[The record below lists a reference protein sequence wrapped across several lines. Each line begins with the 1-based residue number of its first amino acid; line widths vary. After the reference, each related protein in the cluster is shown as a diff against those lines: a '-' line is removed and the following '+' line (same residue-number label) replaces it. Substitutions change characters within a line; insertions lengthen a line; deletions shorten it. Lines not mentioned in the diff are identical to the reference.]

1 MKYEKIEA
9 AVFKSRPNRF
19 IAHVE
24 TERGMEVCH
33 VKNTGRCRE
42 LLVPDA
48 RIWVQRNV
56 NPARKTALDL
66 IAVQKGDLLINM
78 DSQIPNRVAEEWI
91 RSGHFAIWRSDGERH
106 VFSRE
111 TVIRPETRYGD
122 SRIDLYL
129 EDGDVRMFLEIKG
142 VTLEEDGVARFPD
155 APTERGV
162 KHLQELTKAAKEGY
176 HCTIAFVIQM
186 NGIHRVFPNEATV
199 GKEDLEE
206 MGTAMTLDLLEDGT
220 GTMDYDG
227 TVYDLTWDDS
237 SITMEDVTDF
247 YTLED
252 GVLMLANADTEMVF
266 ERPGSVAAVTA
277 PDEEEGEQ
285 TASSTAASIEDS
297 WTVVPLASAQELVPY
312 SCTEFSM
319 NIPEGWSVKSSAM
332 YTGMFHAIHVFDPEN
347 PVNQIFFMLK
357 MEPLFSDENSR
368 AMMALS
374 SDLFGK
380 CPILTNVS
388 TQGVFEIFPQF
399 ADAMNATADYADIQ
413 TPYIA
418 DFSVTESF
426 ESTQGMSSVAISP
439 SILRADFTQNGTTGE
454 GMFTADVVP
463 FAMGTGMGYYS
474 VYNLTVLSAE
484 KGSFQDWQPTLN
496 KVLSSLNYTPEFQ
509 SFAMSQSNQAASTSQ
524 SLSQS
529 ASEMSDSIMSSW
541 ENRNRSQDIMSQK
554 QSDATLGYERI
565 VDTETG
571 NIYKI
576 DNGFT
581 DWYDGSRYKSIT
593 DDQYTDSVEAVIH
606 WK

>member
-1 MKYEKIEA
+1 MC
-9 AVFKSRPNRF
+9 
-19 IAHVE
+19 
-24 TERGMEVCH
+24 T
-33 VKNTGRCRE
+33 
-42 LLVPDA
+42 
-48 RIWVQRNV
+48 
-56 NPARKTALDL
+56 
-66 IAVQKGDLLINM
+66 
-78 DSQIPNRVAEEWI
+78 
-91 RSGHFAIWRSDGERH
+91 
-106 VFSRE
+106 
-111 TVIRPETRYGD
+111 
-122 SRIDLYL
+122 
-129 EDGDVRMFLEIKG
+129 
-142 VTLEEDGVARFPD
+142 
-155 APTERGV
+155 
-162 KHLQELTKAAKEGY
+162 AAKEGY

-237 SITMEDVTDF
+237 SITMEDVADF

-357 MEPLFSDENSR
+357 
-368 AMMALS
+368 
-374 SDLFGK
+374 
-380 CPILTNVS
+380 I
-388 TQGVFEIFPQF
+388 FEIFPQF

-426 ESTQGMSSVAISP
+426 KSTQGMSSVAISP

-484 KGSFQDWQPTLN
+484 KGTFQDWQPTLN

>member
-1 MKYEKIEA
+1 MRLRDGKKAGTLLLAVLLLTGCGGA
-9 AVFKSRPNRF
+9 ADTASN
-19 IAHVE
+19 VE
-24 TERGMEVCH
+24 TG
-33 VKNTGRCRE
+33 TAA
-42 LLVPDA
+42 DA
-48 RIWVQRNV
+48 
-56 NPARKTALDL
+56 A
-66 IAVQKGDLLINM
+66 
-78 DSQIPNRVAEEWI
+78 
-91 RSGHFAIWRSDGERH
+91 
-106 VFSRE
+106 
-111 TVIRPETRYGD
+111 
-122 SRIDLYL
+122 
-129 EDGDVRMFLEIKG
+129 
-142 VTLEEDGVARFPD
+142 
-155 APTERGV
+155 
-162 KHLQELTKAAKEGY
+162 
-176 HCTIAFVIQM
+176 TIAAADTAAGTWELVSM
-186 NGIHRVFPNEATV
+186 TYNGMTV

-206 MGTAMTLDLLEDGT
+206 MGTAMTLELLEDGT

-227 TVYDLTWDDS
+227 TVYDLTWNDS
-237 SITMEDVTDF
+237 SIIMEDVADS

-252 GVLMLANADTEMVF
+252 GVLMLANDDTEMVF

-277 PDEEEGEQ
+277 PDEEEGEETLPDGEEGQ
-285 TASSTAASIEDS
+285 AAAADSKTETTVEDS

-380 CPILTNVS
+380 YPILTNVS

-399 ADAMNATADYADIQ
+399 ADAMNATADYADIR

-439 SILRADFTQNGTTGE
+439 SILRADFTQDGTAGE
-454 GMFTADVVP
+454 GMFTADVVS

-484 KGSFQDWQPTLN
+484 KGTFQDWQPTLN

-581 DWYDGSRYKSIT
+581 DWYDGSRYKAIT

>member
-1 MKYEKIEA
+1 MRYAKRLLAVLLAGLLLSGCGGKTKEEEQALADTA
-9 AVFKSRPNRF
+9 AGDWELVSMSYS
-19 IAHVE
+19 
-24 TERGMEVCH
+24 GM
-33 VKNTGRCRE
+33 
-42 LLVPDA
+42 
-48 RIWVQRNV
+48 
-56 NPARKTALDL
+56 
-66 IAVQKGDLLINM
+66 
-78 DSQIPNRVAEEWI
+78 
-91 RSGHFAIWRSDGERH
+91 
-106 VFSRE
+106 
-111 TVIRPETRYGD
+111 
-122 SRIDLYL
+122 
-129 EDGDVRMFLEIKG
+129 
-142 VTLEEDGVARFPD
+142 TL
-155 APTERGV
+155 
-162 KHLQELTKAAKEGY
+162 
-176 HCTIAFVIQM
+176 
-186 NGIHRVFPNEATV
+186 
-199 GKEDLEE
+199 GKEDLDNSDI
-206 MGTAMTLDLLEDGT
+206 TMTLSLQEDGT
-220 GTMDYDG
+220 GTMEYDG
-227 TVYDLTWDDS
+227 SVYELTWDGS
-237 SITMEDVTDF
+237 SITMDGVADS

-252 GVLMLANADTEMVF
+252 GVLTIANEDSEMVF
-266 ERPGSVAAVTA
+266 TRPGSLASPDAPKTGQENLAA
-277 PDEEEGEQ
+277 G
-285 TASSTAASIEDS
+285 AASEQSVEES
-297 WTVVPLASAQELVPY
+297 WTVEPLASAQDLVPY

-319 NIPEGWSVKSSAM
+319 DIPEGWTVRSSAM
-332 YTGMFHAIHVFDPEN
+332 YTGMFHAIHVFDPEK
-347 PVNQIFFMLK
+347 PANQIFFMLK
-357 MEPLFSDENSR
+357 MEPMFPDENSR

-426 ESTQGMSSVAISP
+426 ESTQGMSSVSISP
-439 SILRADFTQNGTTGE
+439 AILRADFTQDGTAGE

-484 KGSFQDWQPTLN
+484 KGTFQDWQPTLN

>member
-1 MKYEKIEA
+1 MGTDA
-9 AVFKSRPNRF
+9 AVDTVTTAAADTAAGTWELVSVTYN
-19 IAHVE
+19 
-24 TERGMEVCH
+24 GM
-33 VKNTGRCRE
+33 
-42 LLVPDA
+42 
-48 RIWVQRNV
+48 
-56 NPARKTALDL
+56 
-66 IAVQKGDLLINM
+66 
-78 DSQIPNRVAEEWI
+78 
-91 RSGHFAIWRSDGERH
+91 
-106 VFSRE
+106 
-111 TVIRPETRYGD
+111 
-122 SRIDLYL
+122 
-129 EDGDVRMFLEIKG
+129 
-142 VTLEEDGVARFPD
+142 
-155 APTERGV
+155 
-162 KHLQELTKAAKEGY
+162 
-176 HCTIAFVIQM
+176 
-186 NGIHRVFPNEATV
+186 TV

-206 MGTAMTLDLLEDGT
+206 MGTAMTLDL
-220 GTMDYDG
+220 
-227 TVYDLTWDDS
+227 
-237 SITMEDVTDF
+237 
-247 YTLED
+247 LED

-285 TASSTAASIEDS
+285 TASSTAASVEDS

-312 SCTEFSM
+312 SCTEFNM

-332 YTGMFHAIHVFDPEN
+332 YTGIFHAIHVFDPEN

-380 CPILTNVS
+380 CPILTNVP

-484 KGSFQDWQPTLN
+484 KGTFQDWQPTLN
-496 KVLSSLNYTPEFQ
+496 KVLSSLNYTSEFQ

>member
-1 MKYEKIEA
+1 MRLRDGKKAGTLLLA
-9 AVFKSRPNRF
+9 ALLLTGCGGAADTASN
-19 IAHVE
+19 VE
-24 TERGMEVCH
+24 TG
-33 VKNTGRCRE
+33 TAA
-42 LLVPDA
+42 DA
-48 RIWVQRNV
+48 
-56 NPARKTALDL
+56 A
-66 IAVQKGDLLINM
+66 
-78 DSQIPNRVAEEWI
+78 
-91 RSGHFAIWRSDGERH
+91 
-106 VFSRE
+106 
-111 TVIRPETRYGD
+111 
-122 SRIDLYL
+122 
-129 EDGDVRMFLEIKG
+129 
-142 VTLEEDGVARFPD
+142 
-155 APTERGV
+155 
-162 KHLQELTKAAKEGY
+162 
-176 HCTIAFVIQM
+176 TIAAADTAAGTWELVSM
-186 NGIHRVFPNEATV
+186 TYNGMTV

-206 MGTAMTLDLLEDGT
+206 MGTAMTLELLEDGT

-227 TVYDLTWDDS
+227 TVYDLTWNDS
-237 SITMEDVTDF
+237 SIIMEDVADS

-252 GVLMLANADTEMVF
+252 GVLILANDDTEMVF
-266 ERPGSVAAVTA
+266 GRPGSVAAVTTL
-277 PDEEEGEQ
+277 DEEEGEETLPDGEEGQ
-285 TASSTAASIEDS
+285 AAAADSKTETTVEDS

-347 PVNQIFFMLK
+347 PVNQMFFMLK

-380 CPILTNVS
+380 YPILTNVS
-388 TQGVFEIFPQF
+388 TRGVFEIFPQF
-399 ADAMNATADYADIQ
+399 ADAMNATADYADIR

-439 SILRADFTQNGTTGE
+439 SILRADFTQDGTAGE

-474 VYNLTVLSAE
+474 VYNLTVLSAD
-484 KGSFQDWQPTLN
+484 KGTFQDWQPTLN

>member
-1 MKYEKIEA
+1 MRYVKRLL
-9 AVFKSRPNRF
+9 AV
-19 IAHVE
+19 
-24 TERGMEVCH
+24 
-33 VKNTGRCRE
+33 
-42 LLVPDA
+42 LLVGLLLSSCGG
-48 RIWVQRNV
+48 
-56 NPARKTALDL
+56 KTKEEQALADT
-66 IAVQKGDLLINM
+66 AAGDWELVSM
-78 DSQIPNRVAEEWI
+78 SY
-91 RSGHFAIWRSDGERH
+91 SG
-106 VFSRE
+106 
-111 TVIRPETRYGD
+111 
-122 SRIDLYL
+122 
-129 EDGDVRMFLEIKG
+129 M
-142 VTLEEDGVARFPD
+142 TL
-155 APTERGV
+155 
-162 KHLQELTKAAKEGY
+162 
-176 HCTIAFVIQM
+176 
-186 NGIHRVFPNEATV
+186 
-199 GKEDLEE
+199 GKEDLDNSDI
-206 MGTAMTLDLLEDGT
+206 TMTLSLLEDGT
-220 GTMDYDG
+220 GTMEYDG
-227 TVYDLTWDDS
+227 SVYELTWDGS
-237 SITMEDVTDF
+237 SITTDGVADS

-252 GVLMLANADTEMVF
+252 GVLTIANEDTEMVF
-266 ERPGSVAAVTA
+266 TRPGSLASPDAPKAEQETLAA
-277 PDEEEGEQ
+277 G
-285 TASSTAASIEDS
+285 AASEQSVEES
-297 WTVVPLASAQELVPY
+297 WTVEPLASAQDLVPY

-319 NIPEGWSVKSSAM
+319 NIPEGWTVRSSAM

-357 MEPLFSDENSR
+357 MEPLFPDENSR

-439 SILRADFTQNGTTGE
+439 AILRADFIQNGTEGE

-484 KGSFQDWQPTLN
+484 KGTFQDWQPTLS
-496 KVLSSLNYTPEFQ
+496 KSLSSLTYTSEFQ
-509 SFAMSQSNQAASTSQ
+509 SFAMSQSNQSAATSQ
-524 SLSQS
+524 SLSQA

-541 ENRNRSQDIMSQK
+541 ENRNMSQDIMSQK

-571 NIYKI
+571 EIYKI

-581 DWYDGSRYKSIT
+581 DWYDGSRYKAIS

>member
-1 MKYEKIEA
+1 MRLRDGKKAGVLLLAALLLTGCGRAENTSDAVMSVSEDTAAGTWELVSMTYNGMK
-9 AVFKSRPNRF
+9 
-19 IAHVE
+19 
-24 TERGMEVCH
+24 
-33 VKNTGRCRE
+33 
-42 LLVPDA
+42 
-48 RIWVQRNV
+48 
-56 NPARKTALDL
+56 
-66 IAVQKGDLLINM
+66 
-78 DSQIPNRVAEEWI
+78 
-91 RSGHFAIWRSDGERH
+91 
-106 VFSRE
+106 
-111 TVIRPETRYGD
+111 
-122 SRIDLYL
+122 
-129 EDGDVRMFLEIKG
+129 
-142 VTLEEDGVARFPD
+142 
-155 APTERGV
+155 
-162 KHLQELTKAAKEGY
+162 
-176 HCTIAFVIQM
+176 
-186 NGIHRVFPNEATV
+186 V
-199 GKEDLEE
+199 GKEDMEE
-206 MGTAMTLDLLEDGT
+206 MGTSMTLNLLKDGT

-237 SITMEDVTDF
+237 AITTDGVADA

-252 GVLMLANADTEMVF
+252 GALVLANDETEMVF
-266 ERPGSVAAVTA
+266 ERTGSMAAVTA
-277 PDEEEGEQ
+277 PDEEEDEQ
-285 TASSTAASIEDS
+285 TADSRTETGSHMEASIEDN

-319 NIPEGWSVKSSAM
+319 NIPQGWTVRSSAM
-332 YTGMFHAIHVFDPEN
+332 YTGMFHAIHAFDPEK

-357 MEPLFSDENSR
+357 MEPMFPDENSR

-380 CPILTNVS
+380 YPILTNVS

-439 SILRADFTQNGTTGE
+439 AILRADFTQDGMAGE

-484 KGSFQDWQPTLN
+484 KGTFQDWQPTLN
-496 KVLSSLNYTPEFQ
+496 KALSSLNYTPEFQ

-529 ASEMSDSIMSSW
+529 ANEMSDSIMSSW

>member
-1 MKYEKIEA
+1 MRYVKRLL
-9 AVFKSRPNRF
+9 AV
-19 IAHVE
+19 
-24 TERGMEVCH
+24 
-33 VKNTGRCRE
+33 
-42 LLVPDA
+42 LLVGLLLSSCGG
-48 RIWVQRNV
+48 
-56 NPARKTALDL
+56 KTKEEQALADT
-66 IAVQKGDLLINM
+66 AAGDWELVSM
-78 DSQIPNRVAEEWI
+78 SY
-91 RSGHFAIWRSDGERH
+91 SG
-106 VFSRE
+106 
-111 TVIRPETRYGD
+111 
-122 SRIDLYL
+122 
-129 EDGDVRMFLEIKG
+129 M
-142 VTLEEDGVARFPD
+142 TL
-155 APTERGV
+155 
-162 KHLQELTKAAKEGY
+162 
-176 HCTIAFVIQM
+176 
-186 NGIHRVFPNEATV
+186 
-199 GKEDLEE
+199 GKEDLDNSDI
-206 MGTAMTLDLLEDGT
+206 TMTLSLLEDGT
-220 GTMDYDG
+220 GTMEYDG
-227 TVYDLTWDDS
+227 SVYELTWDGS
-237 SITMEDVTDF
+237 SITTDGVADS

-252 GVLMLANADTEMVF
+252 GVLTIANEDTEMVF
-266 ERPGSVAAVTA
+266 TRPGSLASPDAPKAEQETLAA
-277 PDEEEGEQ
+277 G
-285 TASSTAASIEDS
+285 AASEQSVEES
-297 WTVVPLASAQELVPY
+297 WTVEPLASAQDLVPY

-319 NIPEGWSVKSSAM
+319 NIPEGWTVRSSAM

-357 MEPLFSDENSR
+357 MEPMFPDENSR

-380 CPILTNVS
+380 YPILTNVS

-439 SILRADFTQNGTTGE
+439 AILRADFIQNGTEGE

-474 VYNLTVLSAE
+474 IYNLTVLSAE
-484 KGSFQDWQPTLN
+484 KGTFQDWQPTLN
-496 KVLSSLNYTPEFQ
+496 KSLSSLDYTREFQ
-509 SFAMSQSNQAASTSQ
+509 SFAMSQSNQAADTSQ
-524 SLSQS
+524 SLSQA

-541 ENRNRSQDIMSQK
+541 ENRNKSQDIMSQK

-571 NIYKI
+571 EIYKI

-581 DWYDGSRYKSIT
+581 DWYSGSRYKAIS

>member
-1 MKYEKIEA
+1 MTY
-9 AVFKSRPNRF
+9 N
-19 IAHVE
+19 
-24 TERGMEVCH
+24 GM
-33 VKNTGRCRE
+33 
-42 LLVPDA
+42 
-48 RIWVQRNV
+48 
-56 NPARKTALDL
+56 
-66 IAVQKGDLLINM
+66 
-78 DSQIPNRVAEEWI
+78 
-91 RSGHFAIWRSDGERH
+91 
-106 VFSRE
+106 
-111 TVIRPETRYGD
+111 
-122 SRIDLYL
+122 
-129 EDGDVRMFLEIKG
+129 
-142 VTLEEDGVARFPD
+142 
-155 APTERGV
+155 
-162 KHLQELTKAAKEGY
+162 
-176 HCTIAFVIQM
+176 
-186 NGIHRVFPNEATV
+186 TV

-206 MGTAMTLDLLEDGT
+206 MGTAMTLELLEDGT

-237 SITMEDVTDF
+237 SITMEDVADS

-252 GVLMLANADTEMVF
+252 GVLILANDDTEMVF

-357 MEPLFSDENSR
+357 MEPMFPDENSR

-380 CPILTNVS
+380 YPILTNVS

-426 ESTQGMSSVAISP
+426 ESTQGMSALLFP
-439 SILRADFTQNGTTGE
+439 PPFFGRILHRMAQREKECSRRMWFPLPW
-454 GMFTADVVP
+454 AR
-463 FAMGTGMGYYS
+463 GMGYYS

-484 KGSFQDWQPTLN
+484 KGTFQDWQPTLN

>member
-1 MKYEKIEA
+1 MRYVKRLLAVLLAGLLLSGCGGKTKEEEQALADTA
-9 AVFKSRPNRF
+9 AGDWELVSMSYS
-19 IAHVE
+19 
-24 TERGMEVCH
+24 GM
-33 VKNTGRCRE
+33 
-42 LLVPDA
+42 
-48 RIWVQRNV
+48 
-56 NPARKTALDL
+56 
-66 IAVQKGDLLINM
+66 
-78 DSQIPNRVAEEWI
+78 
-91 RSGHFAIWRSDGERH
+91 
-106 VFSRE
+106 
-111 TVIRPETRYGD
+111 
-122 SRIDLYL
+122 
-129 EDGDVRMFLEIKG
+129 
-142 VTLEEDGVARFPD
+142 TL
-155 APTERGV
+155 
-162 KHLQELTKAAKEGY
+162 
-176 HCTIAFVIQM
+176 
-186 NGIHRVFPNEATV
+186 
-199 GKEDLEE
+199 GKEDLDNSDI
-206 MGTAMTLDLLEDGT
+206 TMTLSLLEDGT
-220 GTMDYDG
+220 GTMEYDG
-227 TVYDLTWDDS
+227 LVYELTWDGS
-237 SITMEDVTDF
+237 SITTDGVADS

-252 GVLMLANADTEMVF
+252 GVLTIANEDTEMVF
-266 ERPGSVAAVTA
+266 TRPGSLASPDAPKAGQETLAA
-277 PDEEEGEQ
+277 G
-285 TASSTAASIEDS
+285 AASEQSVEES
-297 WTVVPLASAQELVPY
+297 WTVEPLASAQALVPY

-319 NIPEGWSVKSSAM
+319 DIPEGWTVRSSAM
-332 YTGMFHAIHVFDPEN
+332 YTGMFHAIHVFDPEK

-357 MEPLFSDENSR
+357 MEPMFPDENSR

-380 CPILTNVS
+380 YPILTNVS

-426 ESTQGMSSVAISP
+426 ESTQGMSSVSISP
-439 SILRADFTQNGTTGE
+439 AILRANFTQDGTAGE

-484 KGSFQDWQPTLN
+484 KGTFQDWQPTLS
-496 KVLSSLNYTPEFQ
+496 KSLSSLDYTREFQ
-509 SFAMSQSNQAASTSQ
+509 SFAMSQSNQGVATSQ

-541 ENRNRSQDIMSQK
+541 ENRNKSQDIMSQK

-571 NIYKI
+571 DIYKI

-581 DWYDGSRYKSIT
+581 DWYSGSRYKAIS

>member
-1 MKYEKIEA
+1 MRYAKRLLAVLLAGLLLSGCGGKTKEEEQALADTA
-9 AVFKSRPNRF
+9 AGDWELVSMSYS
-19 IAHVE
+19 
-24 TERGMEVCH
+24 GM
-33 VKNTGRCRE
+33 
-42 LLVPDA
+42 
-48 RIWVQRNV
+48 
-56 NPARKTALDL
+56 
-66 IAVQKGDLLINM
+66 
-78 DSQIPNRVAEEWI
+78 
-91 RSGHFAIWRSDGERH
+91 
-106 VFSRE
+106 
-111 TVIRPETRYGD
+111 
-122 SRIDLYL
+122 
-129 EDGDVRMFLEIKG
+129 
-142 VTLEEDGVARFPD
+142 TL
-155 APTERGV
+155 
-162 KHLQELTKAAKEGY
+162 
-176 HCTIAFVIQM
+176 
-186 NGIHRVFPNEATV
+186 
-199 GKEDLEE
+199 GKEDLDNSDI
-206 MGTAMTLDLLEDGT
+206 TMTLSLLEDGT
-220 GTMDYDG
+220 GTMEYDG
-227 TVYDLTWDDS
+227 SVYELTWDGS
-237 SITMEDVTDF
+237 SITMDGVADS

-252 GVLMLANADTEMVF
+252 GVLTIANEDSEMVF
-266 ERPGSVAAVTA
+266 TRPGSLASPDAPKTGQETLAA
-277 PDEEEGEQ
+277 G
-285 TASSTAASIEDS
+285 AASEQSVEES
-297 WTVVPLASAQELVPY
+297 WTVEPLASAQALVPY

-319 NIPEGWSVKSSAM
+319 DIPEGWTVRSSAM
-332 YTGMFHAIHVFDPEN
+332 YTGMFHAIHVFDPEK

-357 MEPLFSDENSR
+357 MEPMFPDENSR

-380 CPILTNVS
+380 YPILTNVS

-426 ESTQGMSSVAISP
+426 ESAQGMSSVAISP
-439 SILRADFTQNGTTGE
+439 AILRANFTQDGTAGE

-484 KGSFQDWQPTLN
+484 KGTFQDWQPTLS
-496 KVLSSLNYTPEFQ
+496 KSLSSLDYTREFQ
-509 SFAMSQSNQAASTSQ
+509 SFAMSQSNQAADTSQ

-541 ENRNRSQDIMSQK
+541 ENRNKSQDIISQK

-571 NIYKI
+571 EIYKI

-581 DWYDGSRYKSIT
+581 DWYDGSRYKSIS

>member
-1 MKYEKIEA
+1 MRLRGGKKVGTLLLA
-9 AVFKSRPNRF
+9 ALLLTGCGGAENTLDAVMSVSEDTAAGTWELVSMTYN
-19 IAHVE
+19 
-24 TERGMEVCH
+24 GM
-33 VKNTGRCRE
+33 
-42 LLVPDA
+42 
-48 RIWVQRNV
+48 
-56 NPARKTALDL
+56 
-66 IAVQKGDLLINM
+66 
-78 DSQIPNRVAEEWI
+78 
-91 RSGHFAIWRSDGERH
+91 
-106 VFSRE
+106 
-111 TVIRPETRYGD
+111 
-122 SRIDLYL
+122 
-129 EDGDVRMFLEIKG
+129 
-142 VTLEEDGVARFPD
+142 
-155 APTERGV
+155 
-162 KHLQELTKAAKEGY
+162 
-176 HCTIAFVIQM
+176 
-186 NGIHRVFPNEATV
+186 TV

-206 MGTAMTLDLLEDGT
+206 MGTSMTLNLLEDGT

-237 SITMEDVTDF
+237 AITT
-247 YTLED
+247 D
-252 GVLMLANADTEMVF
+252 GVADAYMLENGVLVLANEETEMVF
-266 ERPGSVAAVTA
+266 ERPGSMAAVTA
-277 PDEEEGEQ
+277 PDEEEDEQ
-285 TASSTAASIEDS
+285 TADSRTETGSHTEASIEDN

-319 NIPEGWSVKSSAM
+319 NIPQGWTVRSSAM
-332 YTGMFHAIHVFDPEN
+332 YTGMFHAIHAFNPEN

-357 MEPLFSDENSR
+357 MEPLFSDENTR

-374 SDLFGK
+374 SDLLGSY
-380 CPILTNVS
+380 PVLTNVS
-388 TQGVFEIFPQF
+388 TQGVFEIFPQI
-399 ADAMNATADYADIQ
+399 ADALIATPDYTEVQA
-413 TPYIA
+413 PHIA

-484 KGSFQDWQPTLN
+484 KGTFQDWQPTLS

>member
-1 MKYEKIEA
+1 MRYAKRLLAVLLAGLLLSGCGGKTKEEEQALADTA
-9 AVFKSRPNRF
+9 AGDWELVSMSYS
-19 IAHVE
+19 
-24 TERGMEVCH
+24 GM
-33 VKNTGRCRE
+33 
-42 LLVPDA
+42 
-48 RIWVQRNV
+48 
-56 NPARKTALDL
+56 
-66 IAVQKGDLLINM
+66 
-78 DSQIPNRVAEEWI
+78 
-91 RSGHFAIWRSDGERH
+91 
-106 VFSRE
+106 
-111 TVIRPETRYGD
+111 
-122 SRIDLYL
+122 
-129 EDGDVRMFLEIKG
+129 
-142 VTLEEDGVARFPD
+142 TL
-155 APTERGV
+155 
-162 KHLQELTKAAKEGY
+162 
-176 HCTIAFVIQM
+176 
-186 NGIHRVFPNEATV
+186 
-199 GKEDLEE
+199 GKEDLDNSDI
-206 MGTAMTLDLLEDGT
+206 TMTLSLLEDGT
-220 GTMDYDG
+220 GTMEYDG
-227 TVYDLTWDDS
+227 LVYELTWDGS
-237 SITMEDVTDF
+237 SITTDGVADS

-252 GVLMLANADTEMVF
+252 GVLTIANEDTEMVF
-266 ERPGSVAAVTA
+266 TRPGSLASPDAPKAGQETLAA
-277 PDEEEGEQ
+277 G
-285 TASSTAASIEDS
+285 AASEQSVEES
-297 WTVVPLASAQELVPY
+297 WTVEPLASAQDLVPY

-319 NIPEGWSVKSSAM
+319 DIPEGWTVRSSAM
-332 YTGMFHAIHVFDPEN
+332 YTGMFHAIHVFDPEK

-357 MEPLFSDENSR
+357 MEPMFPDENTR

-426 ESTQGMSSVAISP
+426 ESAQGMSSVAISP
-439 SILRADFTQNGTTGE
+439 AILRADFTQDGTAGE

-484 KGSFQDWQPTLN
+484 KGTFQDWQPTLS
-496 KVLSSLNYTPEFQ
+496 KSLSSLDYTREFQ
-509 SFAMSQSNQAASTSQ
+509 SFAMSQSNQAADTSQ

-541 ENRNRSQDIMSQK
+541 ENRNKSQDIMSQK

-571 NIYKI
+571 EIYKI
-576 DNGFT
+576 DNGFI
-581 DWYDGSRYKSIT
+581 DWYDGSRYKAIS

>member
-1 MKYEKIEA
+1 MRLRDGKKAGTLLLA
-9 AVFKSRPNRF
+9 AL
-19 IAHVE
+19 
-24 TERGMEVCH
+24 
-33 VKNTGRCRE
+33 
-42 LLVPDA
+42 LLVGCGGAENTSDA
-48 RIWVQRNV
+48 VTSV
-56 NPARKTALDL
+56 SE
-66 IAVQKGDLLINM
+66 
-78 DSQIPNRVAEEWI
+78 DSAAGTW
-91 RSGHFAIWRSDGERH
+91 
-106 VFSRE
+106 
-111 TVIRPETRYGD
+111 
-122 SRIDLYL
+122 
-129 EDGDVRMFLEIKG
+129 
-142 VTLEEDGVARFPD
+142 
-155 APTERGV
+155 
-162 KHLQELTKAAKEGY
+162 ELVSMTY
-176 HCTIAFVIQM
+176 
-186 NGIHRVFPNEATV
+186 NGMTV

-206 MGTAMTLDLLEDGT
+206 MGTSMTLNLLEDGT

-237 SITMEDVTDF
+237 AITTDGVADA

-252 GVLMLANADTEMVF
+252 GVLVLANEETEMVF
-266 ERPGSVAAVTA
+266 ERQGSMAAVTA
-277 PDEEEGEQ
+277 PDEEEDEQ
-285 TASSTAASIEDS
+285 TADSRTETDSHTEASIEDN

-319 NIPEGWSVKSSAM
+319 NIPQGWTVRSSAM
-332 YTGMFHAIHVFDPEN
+332 YTGMFHAIHVFDPEK

-357 MEPLFSDENSR
+357 MEPMFPDENSR

-484 KGSFQDWQPTLN
+484 KGTFQDWQPTLN

-509 SFAMSQSNQAASTSQ
+509 SFAMSQSNQGAATSQ

>member
-1 MKYEKIEA
+1 MTY
-9 AVFKSRPNRF
+9 N
-19 IAHVE
+19 
-24 TERGMEVCH
+24 GM
-33 VKNTGRCRE
+33 
-42 LLVPDA
+42 
-48 RIWVQRNV
+48 
-56 NPARKTALDL
+56 
-66 IAVQKGDLLINM
+66 
-78 DSQIPNRVAEEWI
+78 
-91 RSGHFAIWRSDGERH
+91 
-106 VFSRE
+106 
-111 TVIRPETRYGD
+111 
-122 SRIDLYL
+122 
-129 EDGDVRMFLEIKG
+129 
-142 VTLEEDGVARFPD
+142 
-155 APTERGV
+155 
-162 KHLQELTKAAKEGY
+162 
-176 HCTIAFVIQM
+176 
-186 NGIHRVFPNEATV
+186 TV

-206 MGTAMTLDLLEDGT
+206 MGTSMTLNLLEDGT

-237 SITMEDVTDF
+237 AITTDGVADA

-252 GVLMLANADTEMVF
+252 GALVLANDETEMVF
-266 ERPGSVAAVTA
+266 ERTGNMAAVTA
-277 PDEEEGEQ
+277 PDEEEDEQ
-285 TASSTAASIEDS
+285 TADSRTETGSHTEASIEDN

-319 NIPEGWSVKSSAM
+319 NIPQGWTVRSSAM
-332 YTGMFHAIHVFDPEN
+332 YTGMFHAIHAFDPEK

-357 MEPLFSDENSR
+357 MEPMFPDENSR

-380 CPILTNVS
+380 YPILTNVS

-439 SILRADFTQNGTTGE
+439 SILRADFTQDGMEGE

-484 KGSFQDWQPTLN
+484 KGTFQDWQPTLN
-496 KVLSSLNYTPEFQ
+496 KALSSLNYTPEFQ

-529 ASEMSDSIMSSW
+529 ANEMSDSIMSSW

>member
-1 MKYEKIEA
+1 MRLRDGKKAGTLLLAVLLLTGCGGA
-9 AVFKSRPNRF
+9 ADTASN
-19 IAHVE
+19 VE
-24 TERGMEVCH
+24 TG
-33 VKNTGRCRE
+33 TAA
-42 LLVPDA
+42 DA
-48 RIWVQRNV
+48 
-56 NPARKTALDL
+56 A
-66 IAVQKGDLLINM
+66 
-78 DSQIPNRVAEEWI
+78 
-91 RSGHFAIWRSDGERH
+91 
-106 VFSRE
+106 
-111 TVIRPETRYGD
+111 
-122 SRIDLYL
+122 
-129 EDGDVRMFLEIKG
+129 
-142 VTLEEDGVARFPD
+142 
-155 APTERGV
+155 
-162 KHLQELTKAAKEGY
+162 
-176 HCTIAFVIQM
+176 TIAAADTAAGTWELVSM
-186 NGIHRVFPNEATV
+186 TYNGMTV

-206 MGTAMTLDLLEDGT
+206 MGTAMTLELLEDGT

-237 SITMEDVTDF
+237 SITMEDVADS

-252 GVLMLANADTEMVF
+252 GVLMLANDETEMVF
-266 ERPGSVAAVTA
+266 ERPGSVAAVTT
-277 PDEEEGEQ
+277 PDEEEGEETLPDGEEGQ
-285 TASSTAASIEDS
+285 AAAADSKTETAVEDN

-347 PVNQIFFMLK
+347 PVNQMFFMLK

-380 CPILTNVS
+380 YPILTNVS

-439 SILRADFTQNGTTGE
+439 SILRADFTQDGTAGE

-484 KGSFQDWQPTLN
+484 KGTFQDWQPTLN

>member
-1 MKYEKIEA
+1 MRYVKRLL
-9 AVFKSRPNRF
+9 AV
-19 IAHVE
+19 
-24 TERGMEVCH
+24 
-33 VKNTGRCRE
+33 
-42 LLVPDA
+42 LLVGLLLSSCGG
-48 RIWVQRNV
+48 
-56 NPARKTALDL
+56 KTKEEQALADT
-66 IAVQKGDLLINM
+66 AAGDWELVSM
-78 DSQIPNRVAEEWI
+78 SY
-91 RSGHFAIWRSDGERH
+91 SG
-106 VFSRE
+106 
-111 TVIRPETRYGD
+111 
-122 SRIDLYL
+122 
-129 EDGDVRMFLEIKG
+129 M
-142 VTLEEDGVARFPD
+142 TL
-155 APTERGV
+155 
-162 KHLQELTKAAKEGY
+162 
-176 HCTIAFVIQM
+176 
-186 NGIHRVFPNEATV
+186 
-199 GKEDLEE
+199 GKEDLDNSDI
-206 MGTAMTLDLLEDGT
+206 TMTLSLLEDGT
-220 GTMDYDG
+220 GTMEYDG
-227 TVYDLTWDDS
+227 SVYELTWDGS
-237 SITMEDVTDF
+237 SITTNGVADS

-252 GVLMLANADTEMVF
+252 GVLTIANEDTEMVF
-266 ERPGSVAAVTA
+266 TRPGSLASPDAPKAEQETLAA
-277 PDEEEGEQ
+277 G
-285 TASSTAASIEDS
+285 AASEQSVEES
-297 WTVVPLASAQELVPY
+297 WTVEPLASAQDLVPY

-319 NIPEGWSVKSSAM
+319 NIPEGWTVRSSAM

-357 MEPLFSDENSR
+357 MEPMFPDENSR

-380 CPILTNVS
+380 YPILTNVS

-439 SILRADFTQNGTTGE
+439 AILRADFIQNGTEGE

-484 KGSFQDWQPTLN
+484 KGTFQDWQPTLS
-496 KVLSSLNYTPEFQ
+496 KSLSSLTYTSEFQ
-509 SFAMSQSNQAASTSQ
+509 SFAMSQSNQSAATSQ
-524 SLSQS
+524 SLSQA

-541 ENRNRSQDIMSQK
+541 ENRNMSQDMMSQK

-571 NIYKI
+571 EIYKI

-581 DWYDGSRYKSIT
+581 DWYDGSRYKAIS

>member
-1 MKYEKIEA
+1 MRLRDGKKAGTLLLAVLLLTGCGGA
-9 AVFKSRPNRF
+9 ADTASN
-19 IAHVE
+19 VE
-24 TERGMEVCH
+24 TG
-33 VKNTGRCRE
+33 TAA
-42 LLVPDA
+42 DA
-48 RIWVQRNV
+48 
-56 NPARKTALDL
+56 AT
-66 IAVQKGDLLINM
+66 IAVADTAAGT
-78 DSQIPNRVAEEWI
+78 W
-91 RSGHFAIWRSDGERH
+91 
-106 VFSRE
+106 
-111 TVIRPETRYGD
+111 
-122 SRIDLYL
+122 
-129 EDGDVRMFLEIKG
+129 
-142 VTLEEDGVARFPD
+142 
-155 APTERGV
+155 
-162 KHLQELTKAAKEGY
+162 ELVSMTY
-176 HCTIAFVIQM
+176 
-186 NGIHRVFPNEATV
+186 NGMTV

-206 MGTAMTLDLLEDGT
+206 MGTAMTLELLEDGT

-237 SITMEDVTDF
+237 SIIMEDVADS

-252 GVLMLANADTEMVF
+252 GVLMLANDETEMVF
-266 ERPGSVAAVTA
+266 ERPGSVAAVTT
-277 PDEEEGEQ
+277 PDEEEGEETLPDGEEGQ
-285 TASSTAASIEDS
+285 AAAADSKTETAVEDN

-332 YTGMFHAIHVFDPEN
+332 YTGMFHAIHVFDPEK

-380 CPILTNVS
+380 YPILTNVS

-439 SILRADFTQNGTTGE
+439 SILRADFTQDGTAGE

-484 KGSFQDWQPTLN
+484 KGTFQDWQPTLN

>member
-1 MKYEKIEA
+1 MRLRDGKKAGALLLA
-9 AVFKSRPNRF
+9 ALLLTGCGGAADTASN
-19 IAHVE
+19 VE
-24 TERGMEVCH
+24 TG
-33 VKNTGRCRE
+33 TAA
-42 LLVPDA
+42 DA
-48 RIWVQRNV
+48 
-56 NPARKTALDL
+56 A
-66 IAVQKGDLLINM
+66 
-78 DSQIPNRVAEEWI
+78 
-91 RSGHFAIWRSDGERH
+91 
-106 VFSRE
+106 
-111 TVIRPETRYGD
+111 
-122 SRIDLYL
+122 
-129 EDGDVRMFLEIKG
+129 
-142 VTLEEDGVARFPD
+142 
-155 APTERGV
+155 
-162 KHLQELTKAAKEGY
+162 
-176 HCTIAFVIQM
+176 TIAAADTAAGTWELVSM
-186 NGIHRVFPNEATV
+186 TYNGMSV

-206 MGTAMTLDLLEDGT
+206 MGTAMTLELLEDGT

-237 SITMEDVTDF
+237 SITMEDVADS

-252 GVLMLANADTEMVF
+252 GVLILANADTEMVF

-277 PDEEEGEQ
+277 PDEEEGALPNGEAGATDSQ
-285 TASSTAASIEDS
+285 TEIAVEDN

-357 MEPLFSDENSR
+357 MEPMFPDENSR

-380 CPILTNVS
+380 YPILTNVS
-388 TQGVFEIFPQF
+388 TQGVFEIFSQI
-399 ADAMNATADYADIQ
+399 ADALMATPDYTEVQAPHIV
-413 TPYIA
+413 

-439 SILRADFTQNGTTGE
+439 SILRADFTQDGTAGE

-484 KGSFQDWQPTLN
+484 KGTFQDWQPTLS

-581 DWYDGSRYKSIT
+581 D
-593 DDQYTDSVEAVIH
+593 
-606 WK
+606 

>member
-1 MKYEKIEA
+1 MRLRDGKKAGTLLLA
-9 AVFKSRPNRF
+9 ALLLTGCGGAENTSDAVMSVNEDT
-19 IAHVE
+19 AAGTWELVSM
-24 TERGMEVCH
+24 TYNGM
-33 VKNTGRCRE
+33 
-42 LLVPDA
+42 
-48 RIWVQRNV
+48 
-56 NPARKTALDL
+56 
-66 IAVQKGDLLINM
+66 
-78 DSQIPNRVAEEWI
+78 
-91 RSGHFAIWRSDGERH
+91 
-106 VFSRE
+106 
-111 TVIRPETRYGD
+111 
-122 SRIDLYL
+122 
-129 EDGDVRMFLEIKG
+129 
-142 VTLEEDGVARFPD
+142 
-155 APTERGV
+155 
-162 KHLQELTKAAKEGY
+162 
-176 HCTIAFVIQM
+176 
-186 NGIHRVFPNEATV
+186 TV

-206 MGTAMTLDLLEDGT
+206 MGTSMTLNLLEDGT

-237 SITMEDVTDF
+237 AITTDGVADA
-247 YTLED
+247 YMLED
-252 GVLMLANADTEMVF
+252 GVLVLANEETEMVF
-266 ERPGSVAAVTA
+266 ERQGSMAAVTA

-285 TASSTAASIEDS
+285 TADSRTETGSHTEASIEDN

-357 MEPLFSDENSR
+357 MEPMFPDENSR

-380 CPILTNVS
+380 YPILTNVS

-439 SILRADFTQNGTTGE
+439 SILRADFTQDGTAGE

-484 KGSFQDWQPTLN
+484 KGTFQDWQPTLN

-509 SFAMSQSNQAASTSQ
+509 SFAMSQSNQGAATSQ

>member
-1 MKYEKIEA
+1 MRLRDGKKAGTLLLAVLLLTGCGGAADTASNVGTDA
-9 AVFKSRPNRF
+9 AVDTVTTAAANTAAGTWKLVSMTYN
-19 IAHVE
+19 
-24 TERGMEVCH
+24 GM
-33 VKNTGRCRE
+33 
-42 LLVPDA
+42 
-48 RIWVQRNV
+48 
-56 NPARKTALDL
+56 
-66 IAVQKGDLLINM
+66 
-78 DSQIPNRVAEEWI
+78 
-91 RSGHFAIWRSDGERH
+91 
-106 VFSRE
+106 
-111 TVIRPETRYGD
+111 
-122 SRIDLYL
+122 
-129 EDGDVRMFLEIKG
+129 
-142 VTLEEDGVARFPD
+142 
-155 APTERGV
+155 
-162 KHLQELTKAAKEGY
+162 
-176 HCTIAFVIQM
+176 
-186 NGIHRVFPNEATV
+186 TV

-237 SITMEDVTDF
+237 AITTDGVADA
-247 YTLED
+247 YMLED
-252 GVLMLANADTEMVF
+252 GVLVLANEETEMVF

-285 TASSTAASIEDS
+285 TASSTAASVEDS

-319 NIPEGWSVKSSAM
+319 NIPQGWTVRSSAM
-332 YTGMFHAIHVFDPEN
+332 YTGMFHAIHVFDPEK
-347 PVNQIFFMLK
+347 PANQIFFMLK
-357 MEPLFSDENSR
+357 MEPLFVSEDAR
-368 AMMALS
+368 TMMALYGQTFAS
-374 SDLFGK
+374 YPVLTDPSTEGLFH
-380 CPILTNVS
+380 
-388 TQGVFEIFPQF
+388 IFPQL
-399 ADAMNATADYADIQ
+399 AYAIGNTSDYDSIQ
-413 TPYIA
+413 VPSIEN
-418 DFSVTESF
+418 FSVTEQFAS
-426 ESTQGMSSVAISP
+426 SSGMSSVAVNP
-439 SILRADFTQNGTTGE
+439 AVLRGTFTLDGMAGE
-454 GMFTADVVP
+454 GMFSADVVP

-484 KGSFQDWQPTLN
+484 KGTFQDWQPTLN

-509 SFAMSQSNQAASTSQ
+509 SFAMSQSNQGAATSQ

>member
-1 MKYEKIEA
+1 MRLRDGKKTGVLLLA
-9 AVFKSRPNRF
+9 ALLL
-19 IAHVE
+19 
-24 TERGMEVCH
+24 
-33 VKNTGRCRE
+33 TGCGGAADT
-42 LLVPDA
+42 VS
-48 RIWVQRNV
+48 NV
-56 NPARKTALDL
+56 
-66 IAVQKGDLLINM
+66 
-78 DSQIPNRVAEEWI
+78 
-91 RSGHFAIWRSDGERH
+91 
-106 VFSRE
+106 
-111 TVIRPETRYGD
+111 
-122 SRIDLYL
+122 
-129 EDGDVRMFLEIKG
+129 
-142 VTLEEDGVARFPD
+142 
-155 APTERGV
+155 
-162 KHLQELTKAAKEGY
+162 
-176 HCTIAFVIQM
+176 
-186 NGIHRVFPNEATV
+186 
-199 GKEDLEE
+199 E
-206 MGTAMTLDLLEDGT
+206 MGDAADDTTTA
-220 GTMDYDG
+220 
-227 TVYDLTWDDS
+227 
-237 SITMEDVTDF
+237 
-247 YTLED
+247 
-252 GVLMLANADTEMVF
+252 AADTTTTA
-266 ERPGSVAAVTA
+266 VADTA
-277 PDEEEGEQ
+277 
-285 TASSTAASIEDS
+285 TSIEDN

-357 MEPLFSDENSR
+357 MEPMFPDEHSR

-380 CPILTNVS
+380 YPILTNVS

-426 ESTQGMSSVAISP
+426 ESAQGMSSVAISP
-439 SILRADFTQNGTTGE
+439 SILRADFTQDGMAGE

-463 FAMGTGMGYYS
+463 FAMGTGFGYYS

-484 KGSFQDWQPTLN
+484 KGTFQDWQPTLN
-496 KVLSSLNYTPEFQ
+496 KVLSSLDYTPEFQ
-509 SFAMSQSNQAASTSQ
+509 NFAMSQSNQAASTSQ

-581 DWYDGSRYKSIT
+581 DWYDGTRYKSIT

-606 WK
+606 WKQSAMYYTTYYNSSLGRLLLVADEKGLTGVWFEWQKYFADVLNEDTVLMKKVELHSAVLN

>member
-1 MKYEKIEA
+1 MRYAKKLLAVLLAGLLLSGCGGKTKEEEQALADTA
-9 AVFKSRPNRF
+9 AGDWELVSMSYS
-19 IAHVE
+19 
-24 TERGMEVCH
+24 GM
-33 VKNTGRCRE
+33 
-42 LLVPDA
+42 
-48 RIWVQRNV
+48 
-56 NPARKTALDL
+56 
-66 IAVQKGDLLINM
+66 
-78 DSQIPNRVAEEWI
+78 
-91 RSGHFAIWRSDGERH
+91 
-106 VFSRE
+106 
-111 TVIRPETRYGD
+111 
-122 SRIDLYL
+122 
-129 EDGDVRMFLEIKG
+129 
-142 VTLEEDGVARFPD
+142 TL
-155 APTERGV
+155 
-162 KHLQELTKAAKEGY
+162 
-176 HCTIAFVIQM
+176 
-186 NGIHRVFPNEATV
+186 
-199 GKEDLEE
+199 GKEDLDNSDI
-206 MGTAMTLDLLEDGT
+206 TMTLSLFEDGT
-220 GTMDYDG
+220 GTMEYDG
-227 TVYDLTWDDS
+227 LVYELTWDGS
-237 SITMEDVTDF
+237 SITTDGVADS

-252 GVLMLANADTEMVF
+252 GVLTIANEDTEMVF
-266 ERPGSVAAVTA
+266 TRPGSLASPDAPKAGQETLAA
-277 PDEEEGEQ
+277 G
-285 TASSTAASIEDS
+285 AASEQSVEES
-297 WTVVPLASAQELVPY
+297 WTVEPLASAQALVPY

-319 NIPEGWSVKSSAM
+319 DIPEGWTVRSSAM
-332 YTGMFHAIHVFDPEN
+332 YTGMFHAIHVFDPEK

-357 MEPLFSDENSR
+357 MEPMFPDENSR

-380 CPILTNVS
+380 YPILTNVS

-439 SILRADFTQNGTTGE
+439 AILRADFTQDGTAGE

-474 VYNLTVLSAE
+474 VYNLTLLSAE
-484 KGSFQDWQPTLN
+484 KDTFQDWQPTLS
-496 KVLSSLNYTPEFQ
+496 KSLSSLAYTPEFQ
-509 SFAMSQSNQAASTSQ
+509 SFAMSQSNQAAATSQ

-541 ENRNRSQDIMSQK
+541 ENRNKSQDIMSQK

-571 NIYKI
+571 EIYKI

-581 DWYDGSRYKSIT
+581 DWYSGSRYKAIS

>member
-1 MKYEKIEA
+1 MRYAKRLL
-9 AVFKSRPNRF
+9 AVFLAGLLLSGCGGKTKEEEQALADTAAGDWELVSMSYS
-19 IAHVE
+19 
-24 TERGMEVCH
+24 GM
-33 VKNTGRCRE
+33 
-42 LLVPDA
+42 
-48 RIWVQRNV
+48 
-56 NPARKTALDL
+56 
-66 IAVQKGDLLINM
+66 
-78 DSQIPNRVAEEWI
+78 
-91 RSGHFAIWRSDGERH
+91 
-106 VFSRE
+106 
-111 TVIRPETRYGD
+111 
-122 SRIDLYL
+122 
-129 EDGDVRMFLEIKG
+129 
-142 VTLEEDGVARFPD
+142 TL
-155 APTERGV
+155 
-162 KHLQELTKAAKEGY
+162 
-176 HCTIAFVIQM
+176 
-186 NGIHRVFPNEATV
+186 
-199 GKEDLEE
+199 GKEDLDNSDI
-206 MGTAMTLDLLEDGT
+206 TMTLSLLEDGT
-220 GTMDYDG
+220 GTMEYDG
-227 TVYDLTWDDS
+227 LVYELTWDGS
-237 SITMEDVTDF
+237 SITTDGVADS

-252 GVLMLANADTEMVF
+252 GVLTIANEDTEMVF
-266 ERPGSVAAVTA
+266 TRPGSLASPDAPKAGQETLAA
-277 PDEEEGEQ
+277 G
-285 TASSTAASIEDS
+285 AASEQSVEES
-297 WTVVPLASAQELVPY
+297 WTVEPLASAQALVPY

-319 NIPEGWSVKSSAM
+319 DIPEGWTVRSSAM
-332 YTGMFHAIHVFDPEN
+332 YTGMFHAIHVFDPEK

-357 MEPLFSDENSR
+357 MEPMFPDENSR

-380 CPILTNVS
+380 YPILTNVS

-439 SILRADFTQNGTTGE
+439 AILRADFTQDGTAGE

-484 KGSFQDWQPTLN
+484 KGTFQDWQPTLS
-496 KVLSSLNYTPEFQ
+496 KSLSSLDYTREFQ
-509 SFAMSQSNQAASTSQ
+509 SFAMSQSNQAADTSQ

-541 ENRNRSQDIMSQK
+541 ENRNKSQDIMSQK

-571 NIYKI
+571 EIYKI

-581 DWYDGSRYKSIT
+581 DWYDGSRYKAIS

>member
-1 MKYEKIEA
+1 M
-9 AVFKSRPNRF
+9 
-19 IAHVE
+19 
-24 TERGMEVCH
+24 
-33 VKNTGRCRE
+33 
-42 LLVPDA
+42 
-48 RIWVQRNV
+48 
-56 NPARKTALDL
+56 L
-66 IAVQKGDLLINM
+66 I
-78 DSQIPNRVAEEWI
+78 
-91 RSGHFAIWRSDGERH
+91 
-106 VFSRE
+106 
-111 TVIRPETRYGD
+111 
-122 SRIDLYL
+122 
-129 EDGDVRMFLEIKG
+129 
-142 VTLEEDGVARFPD
+142 
-155 APTERGV
+155 
-162 KHLQELTKAAKEGY
+162 
-176 HCTIAFVIQM
+176 
-186 NGIHRVFPNEATV
+186 
-199 GKEDLEE
+199 
-206 MGTAMTLDLLEDGT
+206 
-220 GTMDYDG
+220 
-227 TVYDLTWDDS
+227 
-237 SITMEDVTDF
+237 
-247 YTLED
+247 
-252 GVLMLANADTEMVF
+252 LANADTEMVF
-266 ERPGSVAAVTA
+266 EQPGSVAAVTA

-285 TASSTAASIEDS
+285 TASSTAASVEDS

-439 SILRADFTQNGTTGE
+439 SILRADFTQNGTPGE

-484 KGSFQDWQPTLN
+484 KGTFQDWQPTLN

-524 SLSQS
+524 ALSQS

>member
-1 MKYEKIEA
+1 MRLRDGKKAGALLLAALLLTGCGGAADTASNVGTDA
-9 AVFKSRPNRF
+9 AVDTVTTAAADTATGTWELVSMTYN
-19 IAHVE
+19 
-24 TERGMEVCH
+24 GM
-33 VKNTGRCRE
+33 
-42 LLVPDA
+42 
-48 RIWVQRNV
+48 
-56 NPARKTALDL
+56 
-66 IAVQKGDLLINM
+66 
-78 DSQIPNRVAEEWI
+78 
-91 RSGHFAIWRSDGERH
+91 
-106 VFSRE
+106 
-111 TVIRPETRYGD
+111 
-122 SRIDLYL
+122 
-129 EDGDVRMFLEIKG
+129 
-142 VTLEEDGVARFPD
+142 
-155 APTERGV
+155 
-162 KHLQELTKAAKEGY
+162 
-176 HCTIAFVIQM
+176 
-186 NGIHRVFPNEATV
+186 TV

-206 MGTAMTLDLLEDGT
+206 MGTAMTLELLEDGT

-227 TVYDLTWDDS
+227 TVYDLTWNDS
-237 SITMEDVTDF
+237 SIIMEDVADS

-252 GVLMLANADTEMVF
+252 GVLILANADTEMVF

-277 PDEEEGEQ
+277 PDEEEGALPNGEAGAADSKTE
-285 TASSTAASIEDS
+285 TAVEDS

-380 CPILTNVS
+380 YPILTNVS

-399 ADAMNATADYADIQ
+399 AEAMNATADYADIQ

-426 ESTQGMSSVAISP
+426 ECTKGMSSVAISP
-439 SILRADFTQNGTTGE
+439 SILRADFTQDGTAGE

-484 KGSFQDWQPTLN
+484 KGTFQDWQPTLN

-509 SFAMSQSNQAASTSQ
+509 SFAMSQSNQGAATSQ

-541 ENRNRSQDIMSQK
+541 ENRNRSQDITSQK